1 MRVGIFCS
9 ANNTIDEVYFEK
21 AAELGVW
28 LAQNGH
34 EVVSGGCN
42 LGLMECV
49 ARAAQTVGGRT
60 IGVVPDIIERH
71 GKVSPHTTEVLRC
84 KNLNERKAIMLEE
97 SDVFIALPG
106 GVGTLDEVFTVVAS
120 YTIGYHEKHVIL
132 YNINGFWDT
141 LIHLLDDM
149 NEKGMIRGD
158 WRTYV
163 GVANHLDELKQL
175 IKNL

>member
-21 AAELGVW
+21 ATELGVW

-34 EVVSGGCN
+34 EVVFGGCN

-49 ARAAQTVGGRT
+49 AQAAQTAGGRT

-132 YNINGFWDT
+132 YNINGFWDD
-141 LIHLLDDM
+141 LFVMLDNM
-149 NEKGMIRGD
+149 AKKGVVNKPFSD
-158 WRTYV
+158 FV
-163 GVANHLDELKQL
+163 HKANTLDELVAL
-175 IKNL
+175 IEG